1 MRQITAAQAAALF
14 AGRTETTVRAFLYR
28 GMGRAFADAQAR
40 CAQIVVG
47 DLCCFAG
54 DAAAPGAAELAA
66 HVPADHPS
74 PSLLMVP
81 HDAAW
86 DARIE
91 AACGAR
97 AVRIT
102 RWRLRA
108 DTLARSALRPL
119 AAPPAGYRLRRFD
132 GALYREALKAEWS
145 RDFAALYRDEADY
158 LARGLGVAALLEG
171 ELVAGASS
179 YFSYDGGIEIQI
191 QTREDHQRRGLARCC
206 GAALCLL
213 CLERGLEPDWDAA
226 NLESCR
232 VALRL
237 GYRDGGSYEAWEVR
251 KGNGNAFEKDEHL

>member
-14 AGRTETTVRAFLYR
+14 EGRTETTVRAFLHR
-28 GMGRAFADAQAR
+28 GMGRAFADVQAR

-54 DAAAPGAAELAA
+54 DADAPGAEELAG

-74 PSLLMVP
+74 PTLLMVP
-81 HDAAW
+81 HDARW

-97 AVRIT
+97 ASRIT
-102 RWRLRA
+102 RWRLHA
-108 DTLARSALRPL
+108 DALRESTLRPL
-119 AAPPAGYRLRRFD
+119 AVPPAGYRLRRFD

-145 RDFAALYRDEADY
+145 RDFAALYRDEEDY
-158 LARGLGVAALLEG
+158 LARGIGVAALLG
-171 ELVAGASS
+171 NELVAGASS

-226 NLESCR
+226 NLESRR

-237 GYRDGGSYEAWEVR
+237 GYRDGGAYEAWEVR
-251 KGNGNAFEKDEHL
+251 KGNESASKKDERL